1 MNFRSILEDNP
12 IIAAVK
18 DANELKLALESNSAV
33 IFVLFGDLL
42 NIRGISKSIKENGKI
57 GIVHIDLI
65 DGLSHKDAAIRFIKE
80 ETEFEGVISTRS
92 QSIRSAKNQGLIAI
106 QRTFIIDTISLENAT
121 KIVNSDVDAVE
132 ILPGIIPKVIEK
144 LDSIARTPIIAGGL
158 VEEKEEVMLALR
170 SGATSVSST
179 KSEIWDM

>member
-65 DGLSHKDAAIRFIKE
+65 DGLSHKDAAISFIKE
-80 ETEFEGVISTRS
+80 ETEFEGIISTRS

-144 LDSIARTPIIAGGL
+144 LDSISRTPIIAGGL
-158 VEEKEEVMLALR
+158 VEEKEEVMLALS

-179 KSEIWDM
+179 KPEIWDM